1 MSFSPGNEGIESP
14 DQKLSRVTMCLDTEF
29 LNTQDGAKSE
39 NMKVY
44 ARVRPMLQKEEDEG
58 YLECIAAI
66 DEEVVRAVVPATS
79 AKSKNSAQNC
89 QDVYD
94 FKYTGAFGP
103 ESGQFVFF
111 EQTIMDIMQGFIEG
125 QNCLIFNYGITNSGK
140 TYTLQGDENNPGI
153 IPLAMHLFFGA
164 IEHQLMDGLS
174 VKPEKFSDIVILK
187 DSERVQE
194 LRLKEE
200 LLKISC
206 QESFNKTAASGSPNS
221 LEKSFAQILCDC
233 FRDGF
238 KYQTE
243 TTLPAEEMASAQ
255 SALYMREVS
264 KKSADQQPGQCNIW
278 VSFIEIYNEY
288 IYDLLQPNIN
298 QRAKLSLA
306 EDQNGDVYIKGARE
320 IYVANSTEAIK
331 LLNVGRRNLRIASTK
346 LNYQS
351 SRSHCIFTVKVAR
364 VYDDDNGTTGRVNRI
379 SFCDLAGSERAAKS
393 QTSGMR
399 LKEAGYINTSLMV
412 LGRCLDQLRLNQTA
426 RDKKMIPF
434 RESKLTRLFSNHFLG
449 KGKAVMIANASPCE
463 YTFDETLNVLRFSAL
478 AKDLTI
484 NDSYIS
490 MTSSSLQDL
499 TNQWMV
505 SKGRLSE
512 APEDQTIDMDSEMQ
526 ERDEMIEKLLDL
538 ADSLKNNLESEKKE
552 KLELETK
559 IRQDVCNEYAEYS
572 DQLLDSQKKNY
583 EDQIQSIKELY
594 QKRLEEMEAKYE
606 KRIKDL
612 KAEYEASSDES
623 FENSM
628 NKTNVD
634 DNAGEI
640 LINFSPAANLPVK
653 QEIET
658 NVSMAAN
665 TSMDCFGTLN
675 ECNDVNNISDIQLL
689 KENLKFVAKELEA
702 AKEKLDKTTQSLK
715 EVQTEEAIA
724 KEKCDSLNCKLLE
737 ANQVLEEYQK
747 ELDQFKSTCVMND
760 NEIDSLL
767 EEKRNLQDNILS
779 LSDKLAFVTAEME
792 RLQKDNEL
800 KEKSLTESEKKIAD
814 LEEKIEQLASELQD
828 SVAALKEEKEK
839 LIELET
845 EYANYKNCSI
855 ATKDFEDLKQKFDV
869 ISEQLDKLT
878 AENELLKK
886 DKLEIEE
893 SYEKEK
899 MQVIEEMD
907 VLEQKCKELSSQ
919 LEECTQTLSKEK
931 SDFES
936 LQIEFENHRNNYT
949 SAMEDLNNLKEKHAD
964 VFEELGL
971 ATTKIELL
979 KKEKLLAETE
989 HDQEKTNL
997 RNEMTKLEEKCKEL
1011 SMKSENLTEVTATEK
1026 SKFDALEAEYESYK
1040 NRVNALTR
1048 DQEES
1053 NEKFAMISK
1062 QLDLASTR
1070 IEELQKE
1077 KLQTEKLSEG
1087 NYELLEKLKDTE
1099 KSLKEASNDIEEYK
1113 SKIHAFETR
1122 IEELESTCASYK
1134 KDNSELEK
1142 KLKDLQEE
1150 FKLLSE
1156 ELDTASD
1163 ERCKKLNSELEGMI
1177 ETLEQE
1183 KIKVTEL
1190 ESKCSAYEIENEKL
1204 LQNLK
1209 DSEEKSA
1216 LLSEQMEKSEVKEQ
1230 YDSLSLSLEEAN
1242 NQIEVQ
1248 KLKIDEL
1255 ESACST
1261 YKTSNSELIN
1271 EVKDLQEKLTVV
1283 SEELVIA
1290 KAGDDK
1296 AKELNEE
1303 LENITQA
1310 LQEEKSKINEL
1321 VSKCSAYEAEN
1332 AKLSQDIK
1340 DFEAQAMNSEETI
1353 SRSDKIENLTLRL
1366 EEVTQQLE
1374 DRKSKI
1380 DQLEE
1385 EYSRLKSEN
1394 TELLNNL
1401 NAEKQISAQLSEEHA
1416 LALSEVN
1423 KLQKEINQAL
1433 EAHSK
1438 ALTDLKT
1445 KEAATQEKYED
1456 LSLKIK
1462 ETSDTIDVQ
1471 KAKITELESENKK
1484 YVNKNMQLSENL
1496 KTLKEKNDT
1505 MSETYAPLLQ
1515 ILEKCELCATHKIK
1529 FLHSSSIKNLE
1540 QMTDMNRQIKEKE
1553 SSIEELERALCDSQ
1567 KQLKESE
1574 AKAKKQLNALKQQHS
1589 IEIEELMHLKKLV
1602 EDENRKL
1609 KVDITEVKEKET
1621 EAKMEKDEEKM
1632 KCVQNQPRSTSN
1644 TSKGRKKRSLSDI
1657 SKEENDNS
1665 QNKEN
1670 SDQDVIKIVKDA
1682 ADKNVQSKRRRV
1694 LRQRQDPIVTDTD
1707 SNEESDEEY
1716 QPRKA
1721 TTRKRGQVK
1730 EQKPVQKKP
1739 AAKEPK
1745 VPVIRTSRRKLQED
1759 TENVSPV
1766 KKAMAFVGSKIR
1778 SAAQAVSNMPSP
1790 RITRGRK
1797 KLFNADAPSTPLDR
1811 KWKY

>member
-1 MSFSPGNEGIESP
+1 
-14 DQKLSRVTMCLDTEF
+14 
-29 LNTQDGAKSE
+29 
-39 NMKVY
+39 
-44 ARVRPMLQKEEDEG
+44 
-58 YLECIAAI
+58 
-66 DEEVVRAVVPATS
+66 
-79 AKSKNSAQNC
+79 
-89 QDVYD
+89 
-94 FKYTGAFGP
+94 
-103 ESGQFVFF
+103 
-111 EQTIMDIMQGFIEG
+111 
-125 QNCLIFNYGITNSGK
+125 
-140 TYTLQGDENNPGI
+140 
-153 IPLAMHLFFGA
+153 
-164 IEHQLMDGLS
+164 
-174 VKPEKFSDIVILK
+174 
-187 DSERVQE
+187 
-194 LRLKEE
+194 
-200 LLKISC
+200 
-206 QESFNKTAASGSPNS
+206 
-221 LEKSFAQILCDC
+221 
-233 FRDGF
+233 
-238 KYQTE
+238 
-243 TTLPAEEMASAQ
+243 
-255 SALYMREVS
+255 
-264 KKSADQQPGQCNIW
+264 
-278 VSFIEIYNEY
+278 
-288 IYDLLQPNIN
+288 
-298 QRAKLSLA
+298 
-306 EDQNGDVYIKGARE
+306 
-320 IYVANSTEAIK
+320 
-331 LLNVGRRNLRIASTK
+331 
-346 LNYQS
+346 
-351 SRSHCIFTVKVAR
+351 
-364 VYDDDNGTTGRVNRI
+364 
-379 SFCDLAGSERAAKS
+379 
-393 QTSGMR
+393 
-399 LKEAGYINTSLMV
+399 
-412 LGRCLDQLRLNQTA
+412 
-426 RDKKMIPF
+426 
-434 RESKLTRLFSNHFLG
+434 
-449 KGKAVMIANASPCE
+449 
-463 YTFDETLNVLRFSAL
+463 
-478 AKDLTI
+478 
-484 NDSYIS
+484 

-594 QKRLEEMEAKYE
+594 QKRFEEMEAKYE

-612 KAEYEASSDES
+612 VTEYEASSDES

-634 DNAGEI
+634 DNAGEV

-675 ECNDVNNISDIQLL
+675 EGNDVNNISDIQLL
-689 KENLKFVAKELEA
+689 KENLKFVTKELEA
-702 AKEKLDKTTQSLK
+702 AKEKLDKTIQSLK

-760 NEIDSLL
+760 SEIDSLL
-767 EEKRNLQDNILS
+767 EEKKNLHDNILS

-800 KEKSLTESEKKIAD
+800 KEKSLLTESEKKIAD
-814 LEEKIEQLASELQD
+814 LEDKIEQLGSELQD

-855 ATKDFEDLKQKFDV
+855 AAKDFEDLKQKFDV

-886 DKLEIEE
+886 DKLEMEE

-931 SDFES
+931 SDFEG

-949 SAMEDLNNLKEKHAD
+949 SVMEDLNNLKEKHAD

-997 RNEMTKLEEKCKEL
+997 LNEITKLEEKCKEL
-1011 SMKSENLTEVTATEK
+1011 STKSENLTEVAATEK
-1026 SKFDALEAEYESYK
+1026 SKFDALEKEYESYK
-1040 NRVNALTR
+1040 NRVNALTQ

-1053 NEKFAMISK
+1053 NEKFAMVSK

-1070 IEELQKE
+1070 IEELQTE
-1077 KLQTEKLSEG
+1077 KLQAEKLSEG
-1087 NYELLEKLKDTE
+1087 NSELLEKWKNTE
-1099 KSLKEASNDIEEYK
+1099 ASLKEAYNDIEEYK
-1113 SKIHAFETR
+1113 SKIHAFETKV
-1122 IEELESTCASYK
+1122 EELESTCASYK
-1134 KDNSELEK
+1134 TDNSELEK

-1156 ELDTASD
+1156 ELDAASD
-1163 ERCKKLNSELEGMI
+1163 ERCKKLNSELEGVI

-1190 ESKCSAYEIENEKL
+1190 ESKFSAYEIENKKL

-1209 DSEEKSA
+1209 DFEEKSA

-1242 NQIEVQ
+1242 NQIEIQ
-1248 KLKIDEL
+1248 KLKIVEL

-1290 KAGDDK
+1290 KGGDDK

-1332 AKLSQDIK
+1332 AKLSQNIK
-1340 DFEAQAMNSEETI
+1340 DFEVQAMNSEETI
-1353 SRSDKIENLTLRL
+1353 SHSDKIENLTLRL

-1380 DQLEE
+1380 NQLEE
-1385 EYSRLKSEN
+1385 DYSCLKSEN

-1416 LALSEVN
+1416 FALSEIN
-1423 KLQKEINQAL
+1423 KLQEEINQAL

-1438 ALTDLKT
+1438 ALTELKT

-1462 ETSDTIDVQ
+1462 ETSDTIEAQ

-1505 MSETYAPLLQ
+1505 ISETYAPLLQ
-1515 ILEKCELCATHKIK
+1515 ILEKCELRATHRIK
-1529 FLHSSSIKNLE
+1529 LLHSSSIKNLE

-1553 SSIEELERALCDSQ
+1553 NSIDELERALCDSQ

-1602 EDENRKL
+1602 EEENRKL
-1609 KVDITEVKEKET
+1609 KVDITE
-1621 EAKMEKDEEKM
+1621 
-1632 KCVQNQPRSTSN
+1632 
-1644 TSKGRKKRSLSDI
+1644 
-1657 SKEENDNS
+1657 S
-1665 QNKEN
+1665 QT
-1670 SDQDVIKIVKDA
+1670 
-1682 ADKNVQSKRRRV
+1682 
-1694 LRQRQDPIVTDTD
+1694 P
-1707 SNEESDEEY
+1707 
-1716 QPRKA
+1716 
-1721 TTRKRGQVK
+1721 G
-1730 EQKPVQKKP
+1730 
-1739 AAKEPK
+1739 
-1745 VPVIRTSRRKLQED
+1745 RTSTED
-1759 TENVSPV
+1759 MPCKSVEDQNPYIDEIGSLREKCQLMYQALHLTEQGLLPIDLALL
-1766 KKAMAFVGSKIR
+1766 KM
-1778 SAAQAVSNMPSP
+1778 
-1790 RITRGRK
+1790 
-1797 KLFNADAPSTPLDR
+1797 
-1811 KWKY
+1811 